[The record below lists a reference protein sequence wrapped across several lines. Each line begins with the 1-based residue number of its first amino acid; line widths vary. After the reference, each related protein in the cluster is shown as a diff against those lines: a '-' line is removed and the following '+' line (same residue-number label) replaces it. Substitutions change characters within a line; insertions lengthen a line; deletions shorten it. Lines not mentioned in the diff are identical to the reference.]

1 MPMQVILTED
11 VPQLGNAGDVV
22 NVKPGFARNY
32 LMPQGKAKLATE
44 GRVREIQHQRQVIE
58 EKVKKEM
65 KSFEAV
71 AKRLSEVS
79 LEFKVQAGEEGKLF
93 GSVTN
98 ADIAEQLTA
107 RGFEIDRRRIEL
119 SDPIKLLGDYEVE
132 IKLHREVKG
141 RVKVQVVPVAVEG

>member
-11 VPQLGNAGDVV
+11 MSDLGNAGDVV
-22 NVKPGFARNY
+22 NVKPGYARNY
-32 LMPQGKAKLATE
+32 LLPQGKAMLATE
-44 GRVREIQHQRQVIE
+44 GRVREIQHQRRVVE

-71 AKRLSEVS
+71 AKRLADQS

-98 ADIAEQLTA
+98 ADIAEQLVA
-107 RGFEIDRRRIEL
+107 RGFEIDRRKIEL
-119 SDPIKLLGDYEVE
+119 AEPIKLLGEYEVE
-132 IKLHREVKG
+132 VKLHRSVKG
-141 RVKVQVVPVAVEG
+141 KVKVQVVQAPAEG

>member
-1 MPMQVILTED
+1 MPIQVILTED

-22 NVKPGFARNY
+22 NVKPGYARNY
-32 LMPQGKAKLATE
+32 LMPQGKAMLATE
-44 GRVREIQHQRQVIE
+44 GRVREIQHQRRVVE

-71 AKRLSEVS
+71 AKRLADQS

-107 RGFEIDRRRIEL
+107 RGFEIDRRKIEL
-119 SDPIKLLGDYEVE
+119 SEPIKLLGEYEVE
-132 IKLHREVKG
+132 VKLHRAVKG
-141 RVKVQVVPVAVEG
+141 KVKVQVVQAPAEG

>member
-32 LMPQGKAKLATE
+32 LMPQGKAMLATE

-71 AKRLSEVS
+71 AKRLSDLS

-119 SDPIKLLGDYEVE
+119 SEPIKLLGDYEVE